1 MFGNLG
7 LPELLV
13 AGTIALAAVLWPAAF
28 FALGYYFGRRSTVP
42 SAAISPPSPAVSAPP
57 HV

>member
-1 MFGNLG
+1 MFGRLG

-13 AGTIALAAVLWPAAF
+13 IGIVALIAAVWPAAF
-28 FALGYYFGRRSTVP
+28 FALGYYLGCRSKRNAGALP
-42 SAAISPPSPAVSAPP
+42 ADPPT